1 MNRIKGYYIANLP
14 DVPLQDGFEWTMET
28 LPPRYKPWSV
38 SFLLA
43 LQVALL
49 GGASLGAA
57 ILFLGLGL
65 SGELKGWMW
74 IIAVLVVIIYVVD
87 LIAA

>member
-1 MNRIKGYYIANLP
+1 
-14 DVPLQDGFEWTMET
+14 
-28 LPPRYKPWSV
+28 
-38 SFLLA
+38 
-43 LQVALL
+43 VALL

-87 LIAA
+87 VIAAYWWLLREVDK